1 MADYFS
7 KYRGR
12 GGQAIEPGI
21 IQMMGSI
28 GDEYAKGIESFG
40 ESIASAIDEKKEK
53 ERQKNALDFIL
64 KLDEVEGTPD
74 IPAMLEAEDELLQKQ
89 NAAKTDVEVKEKA
102 LLSAQAQTG
111 EPGDRSKAN
120 EIRDRIDNTDLIID
134 EMGDVLWYLTRL
146 CDVYN
151 IKISD
156 LMLNNI
162 DKLFQRMTPEQQ
174 EAYRNG

>member
-1 MADYFS
+1 MV
-7 KYRGR
+7 
-12 GGQAIEPGI
+12 E
-21 IQMMGSI
+21 
-28 GDEYAKGIESFG
+28 GIEATYMDFTRRT
-40 ESIASAIDEKKEK
+40 AKYPKRREK
-53 ERQKNALDFIL
+53 EYLMIGL
-64 KLDEVEGTPD
+64 
-74 IPAMLEAEDELLQKQ
+74 M
-89 NAAKTDVEVKEKA
+89 NAAGEVGVAFKK
-102 LLSAQAQTG
+102 
-111 EPGDRSKAN
+111 